1 MGVIVSSEV
10 RDQFKG
16 GRKHMAY
23 PVRVTCNFDF
33 CFSIQDVTGLK
44 FITIFTA
51 IPRVMMGKTFTRK
64 IIAQLSILLIA
75 AKKICV
81 MKTALFL
88 IYHQYLQYLQN
99 MTNKIQTTVGGQF

>member
-1 MGVIVSSEV
+1 
-10 RDQFKG
+10 
-16 GRKHMAY
+16 MAY

-81 MKTALFL
+81 MKIKSFQYYLNHTKKVCFSNTNHRVL
-88 IYHQYLQYLQN
+88 I
-99 MTNKIQTTVGGQF
+99 M